1 MRIATP
7 NKVICIFVLDN
18 VVDAHSCRA
27 YTEKYAGKEPQD
39 AAVYMAELQ
48 RRVTVLHNNKEAI
61 RLHEQLVGDKIIED
75 DEFWAKRKNLL
86 QAVACEPT
94 NQQTGLESVILSYQL
109 MSGLQETE
117 NAQIKS
123 EIIEQIFT
131 EKPMVLR
138 EFLTKVP
145 NPMTEPE
152 FWKKFFTAEKYRRR
166 ENIALGR
173 AEAYVDSQL
182 AIFLEDDDIVAD
194 EVQHKIGSVDPT
206 IDMVEDFSDDYTHLQ
221 GHGTIV
227 RGNDDNVGVVIDKL
241 QEALFHDINRHA
253 MIVLEGRAID
263 SKVHNTTE
271 IAEALDKSQRAKRN
285 IKGRDELIQKYRI
298 QKANKMVEIDDLQ
311 MPREFYVPLHVEDSR
326 QYSASLKA
334 NDLGVHVEHM
344 DVDSS
349 NVYADLQKISLKIK
363 NKGLNNP
370 IVKSDVTFKHLEVI
384 LELLWHFWAS
394 YPPTNESLN
403 NKGNQ
408 LKEAITQ
415 RYQILQKMIKSLQSD
430 VKHQISLLLQP
441 MLQAIGLAID
451 E

>member
-194 EVQHKIGSVDPT
+194 EVQHK
-206 IDMVEDFSDDYTHLQ
+206 

-370 IVKSDVTFKHLEVI
+370 IVKSDVTFKVTVGFLDTNLFVYLFFNFFSFLSSSYLVI
-384 LELLWHFWAS
+384 TACHFHKKINHF
-394 YPPTNESLN
+394 Y
-403 NKGNQ
+403 
-408 LKEAITQ
+408 
-415 RYQILQKMIKSLQSD
+415 Y
-430 VKHQISLLLQP
+430 
-441 MLQAIGLAID
+441 
-451 E
+451 